1 MRIFGGLS
9 SRFLSFLLCLL
20 LLAFLAFRFAW
31 PSFLPLLRLFLFTI
45 FLDFYD
51 FLMILTAS
59 HSFRHV
65 TCYCCHAP
73 ARPLSLILLPSL
85 SRSLFCFRFRAR
97 ATHNFS
103 NFLRLFVYVS
113 TVFVGFSLGWVWVGS
128 GEVEF
133 AGRGVE
139 EAGFG
144 FACNSQHPLPSSSPH
159 HYSFCLLLMRLFTL
173 INVFFFLSF
182 PTTLPVTFASCFTS
196 AKGEGGDWIWVSVS
210 I

>member
-1 MRIFGGLS
+1 MLLLPRPCPPHS
-9 SRFLSFLLCLL
+9 LSF
-20 LLAFLAFRFAW
+20 FF
-31 PSFLPLLRLFLFTI
+31 
-45 FLDFYD
+45 
-51 FLMILTAS
+51 
-59 HSFRHV
+59 
-65 TCYCCHAP
+65 
-73 ARPLSLILLPSL
+73 PLSP
-85 SRSLFCFRFRAR
+85 SLFCFRFRAR

-133 AGRGVE
+133 AGREGE

-159 HYSFCLLLMRLFTL
+159 HYSFCLLLMRLLTL
-173 INVFFFLSF
+173 INVFLFFSF